1 MKKILKI
8 TGIIGILLMLIISKA
23 FATEKLVDANS
34 EALDLLS
41 SSNLNF
47 SDEEIINT
55 DIFLAEDNIS
65 LKNTVNGNVY
75 VCGET
80 VEISSE
86 NIDGDV
92 FVIGENVIINSNIT
106 GNIYVLATN
115 LSLEG
120 NMKDT
125 FIITETMNFN
135 ENAVCRDIKVLGA
148 NINVDGTINR
158 DLYAATGMVNVSN
171 TGKIGGLLS
180 CPNEIT
186 SNIENINQTQVIKDV
201 AIDFEQLEY
210 EIEELMKTLIDGIN
224 LFLFLS
230 SEMTGLIIIA
240 LIVLFTSKKQINNS
254 ELKVHGL
261 MDTVFGLLY
270 FGVAILVIIAL
281 VFTLIGIPVSLL
293 LCLILCFIFWKIT
306 IPVASIQIAKTILKL
321 ENKPKVLVWFI
332 AFLMFTLVQCTVFIP
347 TIGGL
352 IRTIVSL
359 YGFGYMIRSVMR
371 KNKTEDID
379 SQVEII

>member
-65 LKNTVNGNVY
+65 VKNTVNGNVY

-186 SNIENINQTQVIKDV
+186 SNIENINQTQVIKDA
-201 AIDFEQLEY
+201 AIDFKQLEY

-293 LCLILCFIFWKIT
+293 LCLILWFIFWKIT

-352 IRTIVSL
+352 IRAIVSL

>member
-180 CPNEIT
+180 CPNEVT
-186 SNIENINQTQVIKDV
+186 SNIENINQTQVIKDA
-201 AIDFEQLEY
+201 AIDFKQLEY

-293 LCLILCFIFWKIT
+293 LCLFLWFIFWKIT

-352 IRTIVSL
+352 IRAIVSL